1 MSWVSLAPAGER
13 AGHLLCVCDPASTP
27 PPDDALPTGSTGVAG
42 AAGVFALTVLTQALT
57 TAILPV
63 AGVMLAPTPAWAALP
78 YALTLV
84 GAGVATLPAALLTDF
99 FGRRATM
106 AMGASLGLAGGAIAA
121 RGFAIGQ
128 FWIMALGAFWL
139 GAAQGFGFFHRHGAA
154 NRAADKARAV
164 ALILGAGCAAA
175 FVAPAIMAGA
185 QAQAGPLA
193 PAAGLMVAG
202 ALQVLTL
209 AIVMTGGAPGR
220 LGAATA
226 TGRLDIRPFCFA
238 TATAALAWFGMTRLM
253 AHAAPAMIDCGVG
266 TSLVAGVVASHL
278 VWMYAPAAL
287 AGPWVTRIGAGKLAV
302 AGLAMIG
309 TALFIFGLATSALP
323 FAALMALA
331 GGGWSL
337 AMLGATVML
346 HKGSVPSA
354 SWLALHDGALFAA
367 AVAGALSGSF

>member
-13 AGHLLCVCDPASTP
+13 AGHLLCVCDPASP
-27 PPDDALPTGSTGVAG
+27 PPDDATPLESAGVAG

-63 AGVMLAPTPAWAALP
+63 AGVMLAPAPGWATLP

-84 GAGVATLPAALLTDF
+84 GAGAATLPAALLTDF

-106 AMGASLGLAGGAIAA
+106 ALGASLGIAGGAIAA
-121 RGFAIGQ
+121 RGFVIGQ

-154 NRAADKARAV
+154 TRAADKARAV
-164 ALILGAGCAAA
+164 ALILGAGCGAALA
-175 FVAPAIMAGA
+175 APALMAIA
-185 QAQAGPLA
+185 QAKAGPLA
-193 PAAGLMVAG
+193 PAAGLMAAG

-209 AIVMTGGAPGR
+209 AVVMASGPAGR
-220 LGAATA
+220 LGAQTA
-226 TGRLDIRPFCFA
+226 PGPLESGRFYFA

-266 TSLVAGVVASHL
+266 ESLIAGVVASHL

-287 AGPWVTRIGAGKLAV
+287 AGPWVTRVSAGKLAMI
-302 AGLAMIG
+302 GLAMIA
-309 TALFIFGLATSALP
+309 TALGIFGLVASALP

-331 GGGWSL
+331 GCGWSL
-337 AMLGATVML
+337 AMLGATVTL
-346 HKGSVPSA
+346 HRGSPPSA
-354 SWLALHDGALFAA
+354 GWLALHDGALFAA
-367 AVAGALSGSF
+367 AVAGALSGAI

>member
-1 MSWVSLAPAGER
+1 MSWVSLAPDGER
-13 AGHLLCVCDPASTP
+13 AGHLLCICDPASP
-27 PPDDALPTGSTGVAG
+27 PPDDALSPGSAGVAG

-63 AGVMLAPTPAWAALP
+63 AGVVLAPSPGWAALP

-106 AMGASLGLAGGAIAA
+106 ALGASLGLAGGAIAA

-139 GAAQGFGFFHRHGAA
+139 GAAQGFGYFHRHGAA
-154 NRAADKARAV
+154 TRAADKARAV
-164 ALILGAGCAAA
+164 ALVLGAGCAAA
-175 FVAPAIMAGA
+175 FAAPTIMAAA
-185 QAQAGPLA
+185 QAKAGPLA
-193 PAAGLMVAG
+193 PAAGLMAAG

-209 AIVMTGGAPGR
+209 ALVMTGGAAGR
-220 LGAATA
+220 LGAAPAPARLEAGRFVPA
-226 TGRLDIRPFCFA
+226 T
-238 TATAALAWFGMTRLM
+238 TAASLAWFGMTRLM

-266 TSLVAGVVASHL
+266 ESFVAGVIASHL
-278 VWMYAPAAL
+278 VWMYAPAAA
-287 AGPWVTRIGAGKLAV
+287 AGPWITRLGAGKV
-302 AGLAMIG
+302 TMAGLAMIAA
-309 TALFIFGLATSALP
+309 ALAIFGLDTSAPP

-337 AMLGATVML
+337 AMLGATVTL
-346 HKGSVPSA
+346 HRGSSPSA
-354 SWLALHDGALFAA
+354 GWLALHDGALFAA
-367 AVAGALSGSF
+367 AVAGALSGSV